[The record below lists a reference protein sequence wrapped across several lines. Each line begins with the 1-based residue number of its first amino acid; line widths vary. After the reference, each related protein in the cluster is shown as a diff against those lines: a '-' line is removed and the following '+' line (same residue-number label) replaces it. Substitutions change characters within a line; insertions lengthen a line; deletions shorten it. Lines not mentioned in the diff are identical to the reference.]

1 MYMCYMFRFPG
12 GIHTDFPKG
21 GQASKELKMTV
32 KYPKKDNMK
41 AKGMVPE
48 LKIALKYPKEK

>member
-1 MYMCYMFRFPG
+1 MCYMFRFPG
-12 GIHTDFPKG
+12 GIHTGFPKG